1 MQVRLFRFT
10 LCSFIGDES
19 GEVRYSILYVF
30 SFSLIEDIRAVSIRN
45 CNVKLTACLCFIYVR
60 LLIIYTSREGA
71 AQLSVQTL
79 SACSTS
85 KNKSKMSCNEKCRNV
100 WLKRCN
106 KSTKARYAYTY
117 LRFETPSAFINAKL
131 ISLCR
136 RIYRKLNFM
145 AISSRFFFA
154 QSRLVEWQ
162 E

>member
-1 MQVRLFRFT
+1 M
-10 LCSFIGDES
+10 C
-19 GEVRYSILYVF
+19 
-30 SFSLIEDIRAVSIRN
+30 
-45 CNVKLTACLCFIYVR
+45 KLTACLCIIYVR

-79 SACSTS
+79 PVCPTS
-85 KNKSKMSCNEKCRNV
+85 KNRIKMSCNEKCINV

-117 LRFETPSAFINAKL
+117 LRFETPSAFINTKL

-136 RIYRKLNFM
+136 RIYRKPNFM

-154 QSRLVEWQ
+154 QSRLLNDKKKNERKDRSVHLPSCTKTINVCTTYASIYLMNVTYPVLY
-162 E
+162 